1 MSGCQSHDG
10 ETSILYTRV
19 IEMASVVC
27 CDGETTGCIDG
38 IASRSHIY
46 LTSCT

>member
-27 CDGETTGCIDG
+27 CDGETIDG